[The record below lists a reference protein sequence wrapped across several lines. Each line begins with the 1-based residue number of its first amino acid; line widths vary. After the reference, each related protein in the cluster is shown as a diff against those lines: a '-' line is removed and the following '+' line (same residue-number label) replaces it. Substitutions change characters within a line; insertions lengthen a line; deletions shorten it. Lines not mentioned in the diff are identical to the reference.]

1 MTRLPAAVLWDMDG
15 TLVDTEPYWINT
27 EYALVESYGSTW
39 SDEHALALVGNDLLV
54 SGAYIAEHGKVPL
67 EPHEIVDRLLDG
79 VVAQVEERVPWRR
92 GARRL
97 LAELNAAGVPCALV
111 TMSWHRFV
119 DPIVA
124 QLPPGS
130 FQTIVTGEDVTRGK
144 PHPEPYLLAAA
155 QLGVDAT
162 DCVAIEDSDTGMRSA
177 IGAGCRVIGVPNVVA
192 LHQLDDVL
200 FVGSLDELDLAA
212 LSAVMQ
218 VPTAELSNV
227 TTAVENPSAETPDDD
242 TAGMAARRR
251 RGQWLLGGLAVAAI
265 GTAAAGFVLD
275 RYGSDDG
282 PPPPPAPLD
291 VWAPY
296 WTLETTLPELPTR
309 ITSMREVSPFWY
321 EATSAE
327 TIAIEPEASIE
338 LTDQFL
344 EIARDSDAAIV
355 PSITDGMPARE
366 MAAVL
371 ADPATRSVHVDA
383 VVEFADDGD
392 FDGIDLDYESFA
404 HLDGRDTWQATRPN
418 WVAFVTELAERL
430 HADGRT
436 LTVSIPPL
444 YDADAT
450 ADSGYWV
457 YDHGAIAEVVDRI
470 RIMAYDYAPNVPG
483 PIAPLAWVE
492 QAVEGTKQ
500 AVADDSK
507 LVLGV
512 PTYGYN
518 WVVDTEGTCPPT
530 AEGRT
535 GVTARSVDDLIA
547 RRGATPIRDE
557 ASGEWTF
564 TYELEVT
571 DGSATCTQFREVHYV
586 DADGARA
593 RIDLAREAGI
603 GGVALWALGY
613 ETDGTWVTID
623 DAIRIGTAADSTVAA
638 TTSD

>member
-1 MTRLPAAVLWDMDG
+1 VTRLPAAVLWDMDG
-15 TLVDTEPYWINT
+15 TLVDTEPYWITT
-27 EYALVESYGSTW
+27 EYALVESYGNTW
-39 SDEHALALVGNDLLV
+39 SDEHAHALVGSDLLD

-79 VVAQVEERVPWRR
+79 VVAQVEQRVPWRR
-92 GARRL
+92 GARQL
-97 LAELNAAGVPCALV
+97 LADLNAAGVPCALV
-111 TMSWHRFV
+111 TMSWRRFV
-119 DPIVA
+119 DPIIA

-155 QLGVDAT
+155 KLGVDAA
-162 DCVAIEDSDTGMRSA
+162 DCIAIEDSDTGMRSA
-177 IGAGCRVIGVPNVVA
+177 IGAGCHVIGVPNVVA
-192 LHQLDDVL
+192 LHELDGVTV
-200 FVGSLDELDLAA
+200 VGSLDELDLAV
-212 LSAVMQ
+212 LSAVMH

-227 TTAVENPSAETPDDD
+227 TTTVEDPPTGPSAESTGAVA
-242 TAGMAARRR
+242 TRRR
-251 RGQWLLGGLAVAAI
+251 RGQVLLGALAVAAI
-265 GTAAAGFVLD
+265 GAVAAGYAVD
-275 RYGSDDG
+275 RFAADDG

-291 VWAPY
+291 AWAPY
-296 WTLETTLPELPTR
+296 WTLETTLTALPTR

-321 EATSAE
+321 VATGAE
-327 TIAIEPEASIE
+327 TINIEPDASVE
-338 LTDQFL
+338 LTEQFL
-344 EIARDSDAAIV
+344 EIARDSDVAIV
-355 PSITDGMPARE
+355 PSITDGMAAHG

-371 ADPATRSVHVDA
+371 ADPATRTAHVDA
-383 VVEFADDGD
+383 IVEFADDGD
-392 FDGIDLDYESFA
+392 FDGIDLDYENFA
-404 HLDGRDTWQATRPN
+404 HVDGRDTWQATRPN

-430 HADGRT
+430 HADDRT

-444 YDADAT
+444 YDADET

-470 RIMAYDYAPNVPG
+470 RIMAYDYAPDVPG

-492 QAVEGTKQ
+492 QAVEGTKK
-500 AVADDSK
+500 AVDDDSK

-512 PTYGYN
+512 PMYGYN
-518 WVVDTEGTCPPT
+518 WVVATQGTCPPT

-547 RRGATPIRDE
+547 RRGATPVRDE
-557 ASGEWTF
+557 ESGEWTF

-571 DGSATCTQFREVHYV
+571 DGSATCTQTREVHYV

-593 RIDLAREAGI
+593 RIDLAREAGL

-623 DAIRIGTAADSTVAA
+623 DAIRVGTTDPSTVTP
-638 TTSD
+638 TTPT

>member
-27 EYALVESYGSTW
+27 EYALVESYGNAW
-39 SDEHALALVGNDLLV
+39 SDEHAHALVGSDLLR

-67 EPHEIVDRLLDG
+67 EPQEIVDRLLDG
-79 VVAQVEERVPWRR
+79 VVAQVEERVPWRH
-92 GARRL
+92 GSRRL

-111 TMSWHRFV
+111 TMSWRRFV

-130 FQTIVTGEDVTRGK
+130 FQTIVTGQDVTRGK

-155 QLGVDAT
+155 RLGVDAI

-177 IGAGCRVIGVPNVVA
+177 IAAGCHVIGVPNVMP
-192 LHQLDDVL
+192 LHQLDGAT
-200 FVGSLDELDLAA
+200 FVESLDELDLEA

-218 VPTAELSNV
+218 ARA
-227 TTAVENPSAETPDDD
+227 AVLPDDVIAEGPPVDAGSDD
-242 TAGMAARRR
+242 TGSMAARKR
-251 RGQWLLGGLAVAAI
+251 RGQRLLGGLALAAV
-265 GTAAAGFVLD
+265 GVVAAGFALD
-275 RYGSDDG
+275 RYGTDDG

-291 VWAPY
+291 AWAPY
-296 WTLETTLPELPTR
+296 WTLETTLPELATR
-309 ITSMREVSPFWY
+309 VASMREVSPFWY
-321 EATSAE
+321 GATGAE
-327 TIAIEPEASIE
+327 TITIDPEASVE
-338 LTDQFL
+338 QTEDFL
-344 EIARDSDAAIV
+344 EIARDSNVAII
-355 PSITDGMPARE
+355 PSIRDLMPAGG

-371 ADPATRSVHVDA
+371 ADPATRATHVDA
-383 VVEFADDGD
+383 IVEFADDGD
-392 FDGIDLDYESFA
+392 FDGIDLDYEQFA
-404 HLDGRDTWQATRPN
+404 FADGRETWQATRPN
-418 WVAFVTELAERL
+418 WVAFVTQLAERL
-430 HADGRT
+430 HADDRT

-444 YDADAT
+444 YDADET
-450 ADSGYWV
+450 ADAGFWV

-470 RIMAYDYAPNVPG
+470 RIMAYDFSVSAPG

-492 QAVEGTKQ
+492 QSIEGTKK
-500 AVADDSK
+500 AVTDDSK

-512 PTYGYN
+512 PMYGYN
-518 WVVDTEGTCPPT
+518 WVVATQGTCPPT

-547 RRGATPIRDE
+547 RRGATPVRDE
-557 ASGEWTF
+557 VSGEWTF

-571 DGSATCTQFREVHYV
+571 DGATTCTQSREVHYV

-593 RIDLAREAGI
+593 RIDLAREAGL

-623 DAIRIGTAADSTVAA
+623 DAIRAGTAGTSNVAA
-638 TTSD
+638 TPPG

>member
-1 MTRLPAAVLWDMDG
+1 MDG

-27 EYALVESYGSTW
+27 EYALVESYGNAW
-39 SDEHALALVGNDLLV
+39 SDEHAHALVGNDLLR

-79 VVAQVEERVPWRR
+79 VVAQVEERVPWRS

-111 TMSWHRFV
+111 TMSWRRFV

-124 QLPPGS
+124 QLPPHS
-130 FQTIVTGEDVTRGK
+130 FQAVVTGEQVTRGK

-155 QLGVDAT
+155 RLGVSAA

-177 IGAGCRVIGVPNVVA
+177 IAAGCHVIGVPNVTP
-192 LHQLDDVL
+192 LHQLDGAT
-200 FVGSLDELDLAA
+200 FVESLDELDLDA
-212 LSAVMQ
+212 LSAV
-218 VPTAELSNV
+218 VRTASTPVDEPLDVDTIIAAPEDGPQRPASDDTG
-227 TTAVENPSAETPDDD
+227 TTA
-242 TAGMAARRR
+242 RKR
-251 RGQWLLGGLAVAAI
+251 RGQRLLGGLALATV
-265 GTAAAGFVLD
+265 GVAAAGFALE
-275 RYGSDDG
+275 RYGTDSG

-296 WTLETTLPELPTR
+296 WTLETTLADLPTR

-321 EATSAE
+321 VATGAG
-327 TIAIEPEASIE
+327 AISIDPEASVE
-338 LTDQFL
+338 QTDEFL

-355 PSITDGMPARE
+355 PSIRDVMEPRA

-371 ADPATRSVHVDA
+371 ADPATRATHVDA
-383 VVEFADDGD
+383 IVDLADDGD
-392 FDGIDLDYESFA
+392 FDGIDIDYEKFA
-404 HLDGRDTWQATRPN
+404 FEDGRETWHATRPN

-444 YDADAT
+444 YDADET
-450 ADSGYWV
+450 ADSGFWV

-470 RIMAYDYAPNVPG
+470 RIMAYDYSTDEPG
-483 PIAPLAWVE
+483 PIAPLGWVE
-492 QAVEGTKQ
+492 EAIEGTKK
-500 AVADDSK
+500 AVEDDTK

-512 PTYGYN
+512 PVYGYN
-518 WVVDTEGTCPPT
+518 WVVATEGTCPPS

-535 GVTARSVDDLIA
+535 GVTARLVDDLIA
-547 RRGATPIRDE
+547 RRGATPVRDDV
-557 ASGEWTF
+557 SGEWTF
-564 TYELEVT
+564 TYDLEVT
-571 DGSATCTQFREVHYV
+571 DGVTTCTQSREVHWV

-593 RIDLAREAGI
+593 RIDLAREAGL

-613 ETDGTWVTID
+613 EADGTWVTID
-623 DAIRIGTAADSTVAA
+623 DAIRIGTTTGTSTGAP
-638 TTSD
+638 TTPD